1 LVINSDMHLYF
12 KTLDGKRNELE
23 VDPAFNIGQ
32 LKSALLRELNL
43 NVQRLVFNGR
53 ILEDSKLITEY
64 TLKDEDT
71 VIVMVNAARAPEP
84 VAVAADQEDEEEE
97 EDEEADAIFEAN
109 LKGLVDMGFD
119 ARLSAR
125 ALSVSEGDAARAIQ
139 MLISGEVGQPG
150 AGEEEDRENP
160 LAFLLASP
168 EFLQIRQQLVD
179 SPGSISNFLQQLSTA
194 NPELLGMIETYYDD
208 FLRLIGSGQDEEEQG
223 GAGDTVDLTETELA
237 AVRNLAS
244 LGFSMQ
250 DALEAYLSCDK
261 NEEMAANL
269 LFSNYQG

>member
-12 KTLDGKRNELE
+12 KTLDGKRHELE
-23 VDPAFNIGQ
+23 VDPEFNIGQ

-43 NVQRLVFNGR
+43 NAQRLVFNGR
-53 ILEDSKLITEY
+53 ILEDSKLVTEY
-64 TLKDEDT
+64 SIKDEDT

-84 VAVAADQEDEEEE
+84 VAVAAEEEE
-97 EDEEADAIFEAN
+97 EDEEADAIYEAN

-125 ALSVSEGDAARAIQ
+125 ALTVSEGDAARAIQ
-139 MLISGEVGQPG
+139 LLISGEVGQPA

-160 LAFLLASP
+160 LAFLLSSP

-208 FLRLIGSGQDEEEQG
+208 FLRLIGSGADEEEQG
-223 GAGDTVDLTETELA
+223 GGDTVDLTETEIA

-269 LFSNYQG
+269 LFSNYQGGE